1 MMLGCKVWVD
11 VDNKPYLGES
21 RIELLKAIERHGS
34 INAAAKAVNLSYKA
48 AWDSIDAMN
57 NLSPKPL
64 VLRTVGG
71 KGGGGTLL
79 TDEAFRVIEAFDT
92 YRRQFNRLLSLL
104 SIGGGLFSALG
115 AAQRIT
121 MNTSARNQLFG
132 VVSEIQRGAV
142 NSKVVLTLRSSAHIS
157 AIITNDSVEE
167 MKLKVGDD
175 AYALIKAS
183 WIILSR
189 EKPGKISAGNALEG
203 SVIEVINGMVNA
215 EVKLLIAGGN
225 VITAIVT
232 TDAQK
237 ELDIKVGDKSWA
249 LFSASNVIIAA

>member
-1 MMLGCKVWVD
+1 MLGCKVWVD
-11 VDNKPYLGES
+11 VDNKPYLGER

-34 INAAAKAVNLSYKA
+34 INAAARAVNLSYKS
-48 AWDSIDAMN
+48 AWESIDAMN

-79 TDEAFRVIEAFDT
+79 TEEALRVIKAFDA
-92 YRRQFNRLLSLL
+92 YRKQFDRLLLLL
-104 SIGGGLFSALG
+104 SIGDDLFSALS

-121 MNTSARNQLFG
+121 MNTSARNQLYG
-132 VVSEIQRGAV
+132 TISEIKSGAV
-142 NSKVVLTLRSSAHIS
+142 NSRVVLTLRNSARIA

-203 SVIEVINGMVNA
+203 NVIEVINGMVNA
-215 EVKLLIAGGN
+215 EVKLSIAGGN

-232 TDAQK
+232 TDARK

-249 LFSASNVIIAA
+249 LFNASNVIIAA